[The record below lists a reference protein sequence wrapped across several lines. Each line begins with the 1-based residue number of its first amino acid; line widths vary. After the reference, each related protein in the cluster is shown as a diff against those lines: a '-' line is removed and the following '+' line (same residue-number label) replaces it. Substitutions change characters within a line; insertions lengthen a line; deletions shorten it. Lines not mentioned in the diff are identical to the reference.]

1 MSTVQLCIGVREFA
15 VSFNLK
21 AGGKSMIIR
30 DKYMAQIRPFYESD
44 LIKIITGIRRCG
56 KSVILKQVMTELE
69 ATGKRC
75 LFLDFDL
82 RPARTKLP
90 DADALIAY
98 VNEHLGE
105 DKLYIFLDEIQNVTA
120 WNEAVRTLRLYNT
133 SVFIT
138 GSNSKLLSREFTKE
152 LSGRYVSFR
161 IKPFVYREAK
171 EYADQLGRTFG
182 IGDYLVWG
190 GFPAA
195 LEQPDTDA
203 MKRYLNDLN
212 STIIY
217 NDLENRYNI
226 RKKDVFERIVDYILI
241 SNARIFSAKSIA
253 DYMKGQ
259 NTSVSVPTV
268 IKYLDYLKEAYVI
281 EDIPLYSPKAK
292 AKLNYYY
299 KLYNEDVSMNSIRI
313 SGNRYDLTHNLEN
326 IVLNELIYQGYD
338 VTVYNNKGREIDFRA
353 VKDGKIYLIQ
363 VAYSVTEEKA
373 YAREFSAF
381 AGIDNTV
388 KKIIITNDEID
399 YSTSTVYHY
408 RLRDFLLMDAL

>member
-1 MSTVQLCIGVREFA
+1 
-15 VSFNLK
+15 
-21 AGGKSMIIR
+21 MIIR
-30 DKYMAQIRPFYESD
+30 EKYMEEIRPFCESD

-56 KSVILKQVMTELE
+56 KSVILKQIMDELE
-69 ATGKRC
+69 AAGKRC

-82 RPARTKLP
+82 RPVRAKIP
-90 DADALIAY
+90 DADTLISY
-98 VNEHLGE
+98 VNEHLAE
-105 DKLYIFLDEIQNVTA
+105 DKLYVFLDEIQNVAA
-120 WNEAVRTLRLYNT
+120 WNEAVRTLRLYNA

-171 EYADQLGRTFG
+171 KYADQLGRPFE
-182 IGDYLVWG
+182 ISNYLVWG

-195 LEQPDTDA
+195 LEQPNEDSG
-203 MKRYLNDLN
+203 KRYLNDLN

-226 RKKDVFERIVDYILI
+226 RKKDVFERIVDFILI
-241 SNARIFSAKSIA
+241 SNARIFSAKSIS

-259 NTSVSVPTV
+259 NIPVSVPTV
-268 IKYLDYLKEAYVI
+268 IKYLAYLKEAYVI
-281 EDIPLYSPKAK
+281 EAIPLFSPKAK
-292 AKLNYYY
+292 AKLSYYY
-299 KLYNEDVSMNSIRI
+299 KLYDEDVSLNSIRV

-326 IVLNELIYQGYD
+326 IVLNELIYMGYD
-338 VTVYNNKGREIDFRA
+338 VAVYDNKGREIDFRA
-353 VKDGKIYLIQ
+353 VKGGKVYLIQ
-363 VAYSVTEEKA
+363 VAYSVAEEKA
-373 YAREFSAF
+373 YDREFSAF

-388 KKIIITNDEID
+388 KKIIITNDDID

-408 RLRDFLLMDAL
+408 RLRDFLMMDEL

>member
-1 MSTVQLCIGVREFA
+1 
-15 VSFNLK
+15 
-21 AGGKSMIIR
+21 MIIR

-82 RPARTKLP
+82 RPARTKIP

-408 RLRDFLLMDAL
+408 RLRDFLLMDVL

>member
-1 MSTVQLCIGVREFA
+1 MILREH
-15 VSFNLK
+15 
-21 AGGKSMIIR
+21 
-30 DKYMAQIRPFYESD
+30 YMTHIRPFYESD

-56 KSVILKQVMTELE
+56 KSVILKQVLNELE
-69 ATGKRC
+69 AAGKRC

-82 RPARTKLP
+82 RPIRTKIP
-90 DADALIAY
+90 NADALIAY
-98 VNEHLGE
+98 VNDYLGD
-105 DKLYIFLDEIQNVTA
+105 DKLYVFLDEVQNVEG
-120 WNEAVRTLRLYNT
+120 WNEAARTLRLYNT

-161 IKPFVYREAK
+161 IRPFVYREAK
-171 EYADQLGRTFG
+171 EYADQLGRSFE
-182 IGDYLVWG
+182 ISDYLVWG

-195 LEQPDTDA
+195 LEQPDA
-203 MKRYLNDLN
+203 ESMKRYLNDLN

-226 RKKDVFERIVDYILI
+226 RKKDVFERIVDYILV

-259 NTSVSVPTV
+259 SISVSVPTV
-268 IKYLDYLKEAYVI
+268 IKYLSYLKEAYVI
-281 EDIPLYSPKAK
+281 DDIPLYSPKAK

-299 KLYNEDVSMNSIRI
+299 KLYDEDVSLNSIRV

-326 IVLNELIYQGYD
+326 IVLNELIYLGYE
-338 VTVYNNKGREIDFRA
+338 VTVYNNKGREIEFRA
-353 VKDGKIYLIQ
+353 VRDGKLYLIQ
-363 VAYSVTEEKA
+363 VAYSVAEEKA
-373 YAREFSAF
+373 YDREFSAF
-381 AGIDNTV
+381 AGIDNTM
-388 KKIIITNDEID
+388 KKIIITNDDVD

-408 RLRDFLLMDAL
+408 KLRDFLLMDEL

>member
-1 MSTVQLCIGVREFA
+1 
-15 VSFNLK
+15 
-21 AGGKSMIIR
+21 MIIR

-82 RPARTKLP
+82 RPARTKIP

-241 SNARIFSAKSIA
+241 SNARIFSAKSIS

-281 EDIPLYSPKAK
+281 EDVPLYSPKAK

-299 KLYNEDVSMNSIRI
+299 KLYDEDVSMNSIRI

-338 VTVYNNKGREIDFRA
+338 VTVYNSKGREIDFRA

>member
-1 MSTVQLCIGVREFA
+1 MILREH
-15 VSFNLK
+15 
-21 AGGKSMIIR
+21 
-30 DKYMAQIRPFYESD
+30 YMTQIRPFYESD

-56 KSVILKQVMTELE
+56 KSVILKQVMNELE
-69 ATGKRC
+69 AAGKRC

-82 RPARTKLP
+82 RPIRSKIP
-90 DADALIAY
+90 NADALIAY
-98 VNEHLGE
+98 VNDYLGD
-105 DKLYIFLDEIQNVTA
+105 DKLYVFLDEVQNVEG
-120 WNEAVRTLRLYNT
+120 WNEAARTLRLYNT

-161 IKPFVYREAK
+161 IRPFVYREAK
-171 EYADQLGRTFG
+171 EYADQLGRSFE
-182 IGDYLVWG
+182 ISDSLVWG

-195 LEQPDTDA
+195 LEQPDA
-203 MKRYLNDLN
+203 ESMKRYLNDLN

-226 RKKDVFERIVDYILI
+226 RKKDVFERIVDYILV

-259 NTSVSVPTV
+259 SISVSVPTV
-268 IKYLDYLKEAYVI
+268 IKYLSYLKEAYVI
-281 EDIPLYSPKAK
+281 DDIPLYSPKAK

-299 KLYNEDVSMNSIRI
+299 KLYDEDVSLNSIRV

-326 IVLNELIYQGYD
+326 IVLNELIYLGCE

-353 VKDGKIYLIQ
+353 VRDGKLYLIQ
-363 VAYSVTEEKA
+363 VAYSVAEEKA
-373 YAREFSAF
+373 YDREFSAF
-381 AGIDNTV
+381 SGIDNTM
-388 KKIIITNDEID
+388 KKIIITNDDID

-408 RLRDFLLMDAL
+408 KLRDFLLMDEL